1 MRIGTRQA
9 SVSCMTLRDSV
20 CLHFSPGKKY
30 AKMNNFINKPNR
42 GGSRG
47 RVQGV
52 RNPPPPEMTCGF
64 LIQLVFSKKKTMWF
78 IGVEVEQET
87 SAPPPKKNPGSAPA
101 KFIFRLVLPQ
111 KSNTINFTLGLPVS
125 ESKKRVI

>member
-1 MRIGTRQA
+1 
-9 SVSCMTLRDSV
+9 
-20 CLHFSPGKKY
+20 
-30 AKMNNFINKPNR
+30 
-42 GGSRG
+42 
-47 RVQGV
+47 
-52 RNPPPPEMTCGF
+52 
-64 LIQLVFSKKKTMWF
+64 MWF

-101 KFIFRLVLPQ
+101 KLIFRLVLPQ